1 MAHYDYILAGA
12 GLAGLSLVYYLL
24 ESDLKDKKILL
35 IDPQGRSIPDK
46 TWCYWSEKPFDIH
59 PRESIHAWSQLSF
72 VTDDTKI
79 TKSLGKL
86 RYFHLNSHD
95 FYSSIFAKLTAYPNV
110 NFLKDKVLNISEYND
125 QVQVTTQHN
134 GTLNAS
140 FVFDSRLDP
149 KEFEKSS
156 ALKQVFSGWKIQTQ
170 TESFDPTSLILMEF
184 PKKFGHHFEFFY
196 ILPFSKTEAL
206 IEYTAY
212 SQNPISENDL
222 NVLLKNYLHNT
233 LGDTSFEIT
242 FRETGVIPMSTF
254 SKKSAQSNYVI
265 PIGTAAGWTKASTG
279 YTFHTIQKNCQQIV
293 QKLST
298 GTINSRLND
307 RSTRFTFYDNIL
319 LNIAHKWPNQLQG
332 LFLNLFETSP
342 ASQVLRFLSEETTL
356 IEELG
361 ILGKL
366 RFPIFIKSLMRY
378 ESH

>member
-125 QVQVTTQHN
+125 QVQVTTQQN
-134 GTLNAS
+134 GTLKSS

-184 PKKFGHHFEFFY
+184 PKKFGHHFDFFY

-298 GTINSRLND
+298 GTINGMLAD
-307 RSTRFTFYDNIL
+307 RSPRFTFYDNIL